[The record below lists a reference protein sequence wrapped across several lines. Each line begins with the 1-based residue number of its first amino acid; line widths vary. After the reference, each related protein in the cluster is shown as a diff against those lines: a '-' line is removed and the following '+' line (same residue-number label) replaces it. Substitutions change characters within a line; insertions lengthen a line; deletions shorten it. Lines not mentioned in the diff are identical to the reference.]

1 MLLRAGEIDVVV
13 VSSREVAK
21 EVMKTH
27 DAILAN
33 RPAIPAANV
42 LLYDCKDIAF
52 SNGSY
57 WRQLRRICTTE
68 LFCSNR
74 VKSFSSTRQAVIN
87 SLLKT
92 CSLVS
97 DNSPV
102 NVSAM
107 MSEITNNI
115 VIRTA
120 FGGKC
125 KNRGLILEI
134 MTEVLDC
141 LSGFDLYELFPSLSW
156 LNVNMRRKLAR
167 LRSKMDLVM
176 EEILQEHLKTQEHRK
191 KGGDELEYDLVDVLI
206 NVKEHDDLEEPITM
220 DNIKAVILDLFLAG
234 TESSATTL
242 TWAMSE
248 LVKNPEA
255 MKKLQAEIRH
265 AASENTKF
273 DVNALS
279 YLKLVLKE
287 TLRMHPAGPLLLPRQ
302 CMKSCQVLGYTIPT
316 GARLV
321 VNAWAIGRNP
331 EYWNNPEEFKPE
343 RFETSSIE
351 FNGQNFEYVPFG
363 AGRRICAGLEFAVAM
378 VQEVLASFLL
388 HFDWKLPNGMKPED
402 LDMTETFGVIA
413 AKKEPLYLIP
423 TLRAPLPN
431 V

>member
-1 MLLRAGEIDVVV
+1 
-13 VSSREVAK
+13 
-21 EVMKTH
+21 MKTH

-42 LLYDCKDIAF
+42 LLCGCKDIAF

-57 WRQLRRICTTE
+57 CRQLRRICKTE
-68 LFCSNR
+68 LFSSKR

-92 CSLVS
+92 CILVP

-102 NVSAM
+102 DVSAM
-107 MSEITNNI
+107 MCELTNNI

-125 KNRGLILEI
+125 KKRGVILEI
-134 MTEVLDC
+134 MREVLGC
-141 LSGFDLYELFPSLSW
+141 LSGFHLYELFPSLSW
-156 LNVNMRRKLAR
+156 LNVNMRRRLAR
-167 LRSKMDLVM
+167 LLSKMDFVM
-176 EEILQEHLKTQEHRK
+176 EEILQEHLQKREHRK

-234 TESSATTL
+234 TDSSATTL
-242 TWAMSE
+242 IWAMSE

-255 MKKLQAEIRH
+255 MKKIQAEIRQ
-265 AASENTKF
+265 AARENTKF
-273 DVNALS
+273 NLNALS
-279 YLKLVLKE
+279 CLKLVLKE

-302 CMKSCQVLGYTIPT
+302 CMKSCKILGYTIPT
-316 GARLV
+316 RARLV

-331 EYWNNPEEFKPE
+331 EYWNDPEEFKPE

-351 FNGQNFEYVPFG
+351 FNGQNFEYLPFG
-363 AGRRICAGLEFAVAM
+363 AGRRICVGLEFAMALVEEA
-378 VQEVLASFLL
+378 LASFLL
-388 HFDWKLPNGMKPED
+388 HFDWKL
-402 LDMTETFGVIA
+402 
-413 AKKEPLYLIP
+413 
-423 TLRAPLPN
+423 
-431 V
+431 